1 MNTIEISN
9 ELIQF
14 IESSPSMFHSI
25 KTIRTYLDEAGF
37 TYLPE
42 SKAWDVKAGGK
53 YYAIRNHSSLIA
65 FKVGNDLDSYH
76 FQMWLFTSTVRSIMV
91 INTIV
96 KLICALC
103 FLVEPLRRVLL
114 TRWLRMNWVL
124 RLKIS

>member
-1 MNTIEISN
+1 MNTIEITN

-53 YYAIRNHSSLIA
+53 YYTIRNHSSLIA
-65 FKVGNDLDSYH
+65 FKVGNDMDSYH
-76 FQMWLFTSTVRSIMV
+76 FQMCASHSDSPTYK
-91 INTIV
+91 V
-96 KLICALC
+96 KNVPELAGPN
-103 FLVEPLRRVLL
+103 EY
-114 TRWLRMNWVL
+114 L
-124 RLKIS
+124 RLDVVV